1 MKRWPDERI
10 TLMNER
16 QFYNANGYVHLKA
29 FFDKEVVVRV
39 RKDAKAV
46 FVSQMYHRGLLPV
59 RDVSEKE
66 FEAALYQFFREDTEG
81 FINCGK
87 TCQHLVSLHRLALS
101 DHLIEKLRDFGIERP
116 NICTRPVMF
125 FNSSHLAKSESYY
138 KAPPHQDWRSMQGSL
153 NAMVVWVPLIDIG
166 KDLGAL
172 GIVPGS
178 HLAGLLD
185 SVQDDWYR
193 TVKGTTDDQYV
204 PVEVEA
210 GDALFFSAFL
220 LHRSGD
226 NTTDSIRWSCHFRYN
241 DLDEQTFVERKY
253 PNPYIY
259 KPEQELITKDFPT
272 TLQLQQLFRNLR
284 FEE

>member
-1 MKRWPDERI
+1 
-10 TLMNER
+10 MNER
-16 QFYNANGYVHLKA
+16 QFYDANGYVHLRA
-29 FFDKEVVVRV
+29 FFDKEVVERV
-39 RKDAKAV
+39 RKDARAV
-46 FVSQMYHRGLLPV
+46 FVSQMRHRGLLPV

-81 FINCGK
+81 FINSGK
-87 TCQHLVSLHRLALS
+87 TCQHLVSLHRLALG

-116 NICTRPVMF
+116 NVCTRPVMF
-125 FNSSHLAKSESYY
+125 FNSPHLAKSESYY

-153 NAMVVWVPLIDIG
+153 NAMVVWVPLIDIT

-172 GIVPGS
+172 EIVPGS

-185 SVQDDWYR
+185 SVEDDWYR

-241 DLDEQTFVERKY
+241 DLDEQTFIERKY
-253 PNPYIY
+253 PNPYTY
-259 KPEQELITKDFPT
+259 KPEQELLTKEFPT
-272 TLQLQQLFRNLR
+272 QLQLRQLFPSSGR
-284 FEE
+284 EE